1 MFENLFVK
9 SNNKDIVGLNDEL
22 KCIYVWNLLKSNSIL
37 FVVYSLYEATNYYQA
52 LQNYTDKV

>member
-22 KCIYVWNLLKSNSIL
+22 KCIYVWNLLKSNSI
-37 FVVYSLYEATNYYQA
+37 F
-52 LQNYTDKV
+52 